1 MVSWPYPAGFR
12 QRLRGAR
19 ARLPAGYRREWAA
32 HTNSS
37 APSVVVTAADSSL
50 SKDEVAMLLGH
61 IIRLT
66 DTAAKLLEA
75 EKGLG

>member
-1 MVSWPYPAGFR
+1 MER
-12 QRLRGAR
+12 
-19 ARLPAGYRREWAA
+19 AA

-50 SKDEVAMLLGH
+50 SRDEVAMLLGH

-66 DTAAKLLEA
+66 DTTARMCSRRRKAWA
-75 EKGLG
+75 EDWAEDLG

>member
-1 MVSWPYPAGFR
+1 MERA
-12 QRLRGAR
+12 AR
-19 ARLPAGYRREWAA
+19 
-32 HTNSS
+32 TNSS
-37 APSVVVTAADSSL
+37 APSVAVTAADSSL

-66 DTAAKLLEA
+66 DTAARMLEA